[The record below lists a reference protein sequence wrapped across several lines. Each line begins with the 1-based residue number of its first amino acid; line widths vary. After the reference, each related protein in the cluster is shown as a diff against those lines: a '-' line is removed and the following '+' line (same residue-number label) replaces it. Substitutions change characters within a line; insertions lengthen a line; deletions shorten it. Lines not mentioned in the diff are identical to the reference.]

1 MSGGYFPAGE
11 LKSKKTPRFFFFFFI
26 FFIFFICQPNEKLE
40 EVLPGPQ
47 PALRPLAQDLAQ
59 SPGCQLRLGL
69 LAWAGAG
76 TPGLWR
82 PGCQEE
88 EEEAQARI
96 Q

>member
-1 MSGGYFPAGE
+1 MQ
-11 LKSKKTPRFFFFFFI
+11 FFFFI
-26 FFIFFICQPNEKLE
+26 MFFIFFICQPNEKLD

-47 PALRPLAQDLAQ
+47 PAVRPLAQDSAQ
-59 SPGCQLRLGL
+59 STGSQLRLGL
-69 LAWAGAG
+69 LTWVGAE

-82 PGCQEE
+82 PDCQ